1 MTEDKLTVDDKIAI
15 KELEESIV
23 KMKEDKEK
31 KCKSSKEQ
39 LIEMLKVTVD
49 KYRTATGAA
58 EALRILRFTNGEREN
73 IPIYKACRLAN
84 AMAKETNRMLEK
96 ARKLSYAE
104 MDQLC
109 DGFYDKEFEAPGSS
123 FSDDAYQLAFEMMRI
138 DLCRNVGPATEDL
151 VEFIKSTQE
160 AIDRSGEELKE
171 LRNKP
176 KNVKK
181 D

>member
-1 MTEDKLTVDDKIAI
+1 MAEDKLTVDDKITI

-39 LIEMLKVTVD
+39 LIEMLKVTID
-49 KYRTATGAA
+49 KYRTATGTA
-58 EALRILRFTNGEREN
+58 EALRVLRFTNGEREN

-84 AMAKETNRMLEK
+84 AMAKETNTMLEK
-96 ARKLSYAE
+96 ARKLNYAE
-104 MDQLC
+104 MDKLC
-109 DGFYDKEFEAPGSS
+109 DGFYAKEFEAPGKS
-123 FSDDAYQLAFEMMRI
+123 FSDDAYDLAFEMMRI

-160 AIDRSGEELKE
+160 AIDKVGEEIKQLKSG
-171 LRNKP
+171 
-176 KNVKK
+176 KK
-181 D
+181 DD